1 MLFLALF
8 ANVRAHAYG
17 AFQVCK
23 HILVHDCKVCVKF
36 LGHDSKAMCD
46 VGRHH
51 HNHSRSVAS
60 LLSSLSSSSSLLS
73 PPPPPPLS
81 CDLFVCCVFVC
92 HCVLSPSSSG
102 DGLPAH
108 RISHRHCRRIYC
120 HRHRPR
126 HRLLHLRR
134 HLTPPL
140 CNLFDCCLRVLVSCF
155 KLFVTTV
162 PEHFSRTKLLAGVTL
177 SPIMVT
183 SLHATPCVPY
193 GDFIIIG
200 D

>member
-1 MLFLALF
+1 MRRWA
-8 ANVRAHAYG
+8 
-17 AFQVCK
+17 
-23 HILVHDCKVCVKF
+23 
-36 LGHDSKAMCD
+36 
-46 VGRHH
+46 
-51 HNHSRSVAS
+51 
-60 LLSSLSSSSSLLS
+60 
-73 PPPPPPLS
+73 PPPQPQSLRGFIVVVVIVIIVTAVTTAPPPLS

-108 RISHRHCRRIYC
+108 RISHRHCRRFHC
-120 HRHRPR
+120 RRHRPR
-126 HRLLHLRR
+126 HRLLHLRC

-140 CNLFDCCLRVLVSCF
+140 CNLFGCCLRVLVSCF

-177 SPIMVT
+177 SSIMVT